1 MKKFA
6 PLLLLFLPLFALAD
20 TGSGLSISDFFE
32 WVANLGSDIWN
43 LMTVDTPNMIHR
55 MWAFIIE
62 WYLLLQFYWLKE
74 LLEFSWLVAKAIL
87 QDLNVVSQ
95 IITLS
100 NSLPPDLKQTLIDL
114 RVFDAVALILDAIIA
129 RFILDA
135 AGF

>member
-1 MKKFA
+1 MKYA

-32 WVANLGSDIWN
+32 WIANLGNDIWN

-95 IITLS
+95 IIALS